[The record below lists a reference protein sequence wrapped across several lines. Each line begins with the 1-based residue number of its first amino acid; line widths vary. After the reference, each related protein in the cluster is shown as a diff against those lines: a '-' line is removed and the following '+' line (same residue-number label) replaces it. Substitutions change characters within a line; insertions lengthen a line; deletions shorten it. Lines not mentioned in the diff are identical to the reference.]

1 MTPIDVGLSFAQS
14 SAADSGHINAPL
26 TVTGG
31 GGGGSLSDLLL
42 PKTAT
47 TQTWIVYAFLAIVA
61 GFALLYLVAK
71 LKNRP

>member
-1 MTPIDVGLSFAQS
+1 MTPIDVGISLAQS
-14 SAADSGHINAPL
+14 SAADSGHIYAPL

-47 TQTWIVYAFLAIVA
+47 TQTWLVYAFLAVVA
-61 GFALLYLVAK
+61 GFALLYLISK
-71 LKNRP
+71 LKHRP